1 MGLVVF
7 TGAAADKVEDA
18 RYSGMLPAVVAN
30 ATVLLAFNAVD
41 ENTAAAIPEG
51 RMPEQAR

>member
-7 TGAAADKVEDA
+7 TGAVADKVEDA
-18 RYSGMLPAVVAN
+18 RYGGMLPAVIAK

-51 RMPEQAR
+51 RMPEQA